1 MERTI
6 VPKLEDMKGGGGSV
20 KVGTTGTVGSLIN
33 RELQSIQQTPMPS
46 KGKPS
51 VASVSFPSTAT
62 GDARMHRRTMNEAST
77 SSGSSSGSS
86 NSGSV
91 NDISHRNP
99 GTNKRTVQSAQK
111 SRHRVPM
118 LGSDDV
124 AVETPPRITKPAK
137 KGANIVEVVDIK
149 CGSHEKMWASPIAS
163 RLKKISF
170 SKLSET
176 II

>member
-62 GDARMHRRTMNEAST
+62 SDARMHRRTMNEAST
-77 SSGSSSGSS
+77 STGSSSS
-86 NSGSV
+86 NSGGV
-91 NDISHRNP
+91 NGISHRNP

-124 AVETPPRITKPAK
+124 AVETPPRRTKPAK

-149 CGSHEKMWASPIAS
+149 CGSHEKMWASPMAS

>member
-1 MERTI
+1 MERIT

-33 RELQSIQQTPMPS
+33 RELQSIQHTPMPS
-46 KGKPS
+46 KGKPLVS
-51 VASVSFPSTAT
+51 SGSFPSAAT
-62 GDARMHRRTMNEAST
+62 SNARMHHRTLNEAST
-77 SSGSSSGSS
+77 PA
-86 NSGSV
+86 V
-91 NDISHRNP
+91 TVVVHRNP
-99 GTNKRTVQSAQK
+99 GTNKRAVQSTQK

-124 AVETPPRITKPAK
+124 AVETPPRRTKPVK
-137 KGANIVEVVDIK
+137 KGAHIVEVVDIK
-149 CGSHEKMWASPIAS
+149 CGSHEKMWSSPIAS